1 MNISDIQKILSCWL
15 VPRLKNPCKEID
27 IDIAILDYIDLMK
40 EPQIPM
46 SHIPDELF
54 EL

>member
-1 MNISDIQKILSCWL
+1 MMNNYKNIQKILNLWSVL
-15 VPRLKNPCKEID
+15 RLKNPCKEQVIV
-27 IDIAILDYIDLMK
+27 ILDYIDLMK